1 MTENAAGVLARTES
15 PWYRRLWASDGFRR
29 VVRTYLFAF
38 LGTALPGLLG
48 WLNDLTKWA
57 ADQGQT
63 PLPDARSL
71 AYLGVAAISAGFIA
85 LINGLWVAG
94 EDATGKG
101 FLRQVPARQD
111 PGDRGEAMVAAGIV
125 RTPQAPE
132 TPGDLQAIA
141 AADLGNAG

>member
-1 MTENAAGVLARTES
+1 MTTIQPGEHARTES
-15 PWYRRLWASDGFRR
+15 PWYRRLIASDGFRR

-48 WLNDLTKWA
+48 WLNDLTQWA
-57 ADQGQT
+57 QGQGQT

-85 LINGLWVAG
+85 LINGLWVVG

-111 PGDRGEAMVAAGIV
+111 PGDRGAFDVRMAAGAALALAIV
-125 RTPQAPE
+125 AV
-132 TPGDLQAIA
+132 LLIL
-141 AADLGNAG
+141 LGR